1 MISERLRAM
10 LGGVMLTVGTTL
22 GRTGLSPNAFTL
34 IGFFA
39 VVICAVVIALGQP
52 QLAGAL
58 LIVSLALDSLDGA
71 VARATGKIS
80 AFGAFLDSTLDR
92 WAEVAIFFGMAVYLQ
107 GSWLDQ
113 ALIYWA
119 ICGSLLVSYTRA
131 RAEGIGVAC
140 KEGFFT
146 RFERVVVIIIGLL
159 TLQMTIANGIIA
171 VLATFTAVQR
181 LLYVYGQ
188 TRGR

>member
-1 MISERLRAM
+1 MISERLRG
-10 LGGVMLTVGTTL
+10 LLSGVMQGVGTTL
-22 GRTGLSPNAFTL
+22 ARTGLSPNVFTV
-34 IGFFA
+34 IGFTA
-39 VVICAVVIALGQP
+39 VVINAVVIALGFP
-52 QLAGAL
+52 QLAGLL
-58 LIVSLALDSLDGA
+58 LIVALALDSLDGA
-71 VARATGKIS
+71 VARATGRIS

-107 GSWLDQ
+107 GSWIDQ
-113 ALIYWA
+113 AIIYWA
-119 ICGSLLVSYTRA
+119 ICSSLLVSYTRA
-131 RAEGIGVAC
+131 RAEGIGVQC

-159 TLQMTIANGIIA
+159 SLQMTIANAVIA

-181 LLYVYGQ
+181 VWYVWGQ